1 MLNVK
6 FLTTKAVVSIVAVGS
21 LAATGAGVAAATAP
35 TGAGPPRPTVA
46 PGQQV
51 VCKSFRA
58 HVIMDLAREA
68 QQVVETSKLGSLAD
82 EARQIGHITRATW
95 YDKQIVRRNNRL
107 KVEEHRLMERRTAF
121 ALRNAEH
128 HRTC

>member
-6 FLTTKAVVSIVAVGS
+6 SLTTKAVVSMVAVGS

-35 TGAGPPRPTVA
+35 DGARSPRPTVA
-46 PGQQV
+46 PGQQE

-58 HVIMDLAREA
+58 HVEMDLAREA
-68 QQVVETSKLGSLAD
+68 QQVVETTKLRGLAD
-82 EARQIGHITRATW
+82 EARQVGHITRATW
-95 YDKQIVRRNNRL
+95 YDRQVVRRNNRL
-107 KVEEHRLMERRTAF
+107 SVEEHRLLERRTAF
-121 ALRNAEH
+121 ALRNADH